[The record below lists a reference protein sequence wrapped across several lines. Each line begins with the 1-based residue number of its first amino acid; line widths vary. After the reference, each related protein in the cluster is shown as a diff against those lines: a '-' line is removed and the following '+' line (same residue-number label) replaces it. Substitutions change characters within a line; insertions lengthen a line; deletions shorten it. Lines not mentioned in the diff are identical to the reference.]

1 MSQELQI
8 PVVDLQDLSSPRQD
22 AQERAAQA
30 LSEAFGHYGLVYI
43 RNHGIDQEELES
55 FYDSFIEVTDRDLS
69 EKETWSM
76 PEIWFQR
83 GWTPPNTE
91 KAVVA
96 GGQPDFK
103 ECFFIAP
110 EPLDP
115 IGALVYPQVYSE
127 NVWPNDADT
136 FRDTYMSIGHQLH
149 EVGLS
154 LLRGC
159 ARALGLKP
167 FTFEERVYHGPHV
180 TRALRYLPLTPEQ
193 VETGVLWGEEHTD
206 FNLLTLLPGGRFL
219 DPEMK
224 YSPKPDD
231 ESGLYLRTRPSEE
244 NPRGEMLQGKA
255 PAGCIVAQVGQQLE
269 ILTGGRFLAT
279 PHVIKAPRA
288 TDYSRVSMAH
298 FIHLHSQQLLFPL
311 ESCQTPEAI
320 RAYSPPVLAG
330 TYGTKTLVDIGLA
343 PSEALTQLG
352 YRHYDRLGSIRAEE
366 DGTPQ

>member
-22 AQERAAQA
+22 AQDRAAQA
-30 LSEAFGHYGLVYI
+30 LMEAFGHYGLVYI
-43 RNHGIDQEELES
+43 RNHGIDAEELEA
-55 FYDSFIEVTDRDLS
+55 FYDSFIEVTDRDQS

-110 EPLDP
+110 EPIDP

-127 NVWPNDADT
+127 NVWPNDADD
-136 FRDTYMSIGHQLH
+136 FRETYMSIGHQLH

-159 ARALGLKP
+159 ARALDLKP

-193 VETGVLWGEEHTD
+193 VEKVS
-206 FNLLTLLPGGRFL
+206 GGRAEL
-219 DPEMK
+219 RLHLGAPGR
-224 YSPKPDD
+224 SRPRPRRVRVPD
-231 ESGLYLRTRPSEE
+231 LRQRRRDLPHRRRP
-244 NPRGEMLQGKA
+244 R
-255 PAGCIVAQVGQQLE
+255 PARCIA
-269 ILTGGRFLAT
+269 
-279 PHVIKAPRA
+279 
-288 TDYSRVSMAH
+288 
-298 FIHLHSQQLLFPL
+298 
-311 ESCQTPEAI
+311 
-320 RAYSPPVLAG
+320 
-330 TYGTKTLVDIGLA
+330 
-343 PSEALTQLG
+343 
-352 YRHYDRLGSIRAEE
+352 AE
-366 DGTPQ
+366 

>member
-154 LLRGC
+154 LLRVYLRGARLPRPPC
-159 ARALGLKP
+159 HARAALPAAHARAGRDGRPLGRGAHRLQP
-167 FTFEERVYHGPHV
+167 
-180 TRALRYLPLTPEQ
+180 
-193 VETGVLWGEEHTD
+193 
-206 FNLLTLLPGGRFL
+206 
-219 DPEMK
+219 
-224 YSPKPDD
+224 PDV
-231 ESGLYLRTRPSEE
+231 
-244 NPRGEMLQGKA
+244 A
-255 PAGCIVAQVGQQLE
+255 PWWAV
-269 ILTGGRFLAT
+269 
-279 PHVIKAPRA
+279 P
-288 TDYSRVSMAH
+288 
-298 FIHLHSQQLLFPL
+298 
-311 ESCQTPEAI
+311 
-320 RAYSPPVLAG
+320 
-330 TYGTKTLVDIGLA
+330 
-343 PSEALTQLG
+343 
-352 YRHYDRLGSIRAEE
+352 
-366 DGTPQ
+366 